1 MWRRCRDASQ
11 FTINYDVFCRQ
22 SSPITLASFVSFVL
36 MESMC
41 LCSHRWGGE
50 KKDWLREKKGEN
62 REEFAFTPSLFKFPL
77 PRLRRK
83 KVGGKRRGENK
94 EGEYGGEEGLIG
106 FLTSIQRRRVCSHCS
121 PAAQPELWKRATT
134 LPLNGE
140 RMKDGKRKVRVG
152 EHASWRWRKGGFL
165 SCTLFHMCYCFFDL
179 HVRIWRFWG
188 ACTIIKENNVTRS
201 SISRCR
207 WGSLSQKPKVSH
219 FSKQFWLWLGNKWHR
234 CWPGGL
240 LPAPPAPPACD
251 WQLSIS
257 VNHQSCPTPPPPP
270 PSPDPVRFCSLSF
283 KLLLAA
289 ALSDGKT
296 NDFSLASLHWHR
308 ETLGRAG
315 EGARKANAH
324 AASTRKSPK
333 ITGVERP
340 RSPDVYSHPRRR
352 MDHSRE
358 RTWIFILGYFSPP
371 IPPLPLLIVLICH
384 NSAQSE
390 LVAIIARR

>member
-22 SSPITLASFVSFVL
+22 SSPITLASFVPFVL

-77 PRLRRK
+77 PRPRRK
-83 KVGGKRRGENK
+83 RVGGKRRGENK

-165 SCTLFHMCYCFFDL
+165 NCTLFHTMTCATVFLTCM
-179 HVRIWRFWG
+179 
-188 ACTIIKENNVTRS
+188 S
-201 SISRCR
+201 
-207 WGSLSQKPKVSH
+207 GSDVS
-219 FSKQFWLWLGNKWHR
+219 GER
-234 CWPGGL
+234 APL
-240 LPAPPAPPACD
+240 L
-251 WQLSIS
+251 
-257 VNHQSCPTPPPPP
+257 
-270 PSPDPVRFCSLSF
+270 
-283 KLLLAA
+283 K
-289 ALSDGKT
+289 
-296 NDFSLASLHWHR
+296 
-308 ETLGRAG
+308 
-315 EGARKANAH
+315 
-324 AASTRKSPK
+324 K
-333 ITGVERP
+333 ITWPVLPSVDADEAHYHKNP
-340 RSPDVYSHPRRR
+340 KCQ
-352 MDHSRE
+352 
-358 RTWIFILGYFSPP
+358 IFF
-371 IPPLPLLIVLICH
+371 
-384 NSAQSE
+384 
-390 LVAIIARR
+390 